1 VTGEGAYNREM
12 RRALWFAMLAAC
24 GDDGSMDVPIDAAP
38 DAYVIP
44 WWTPEPGETSSWD
57 IQLAAP
63 YDTSAPHGMYILD
76 LFAVSPGGT
85 FMYGDGSTVTVPA
98 GPLAGTIEALHARA
112 PRPVVICRVD
122 TGTINLTD
130 PDASKFPGYA
140 ASGYQ
145 AATPP
150 AAGSVI
156 GWSFY
161 LQPMRR
167 FLDSR
172 PVARTQWF
180 PLILARYDH
189 AKAIG
194 CDGIM
199 PDGNDTV
206 REDTG
211 FELVLEDQQAMYEES
226 AAAVH
231 ARALSAG
238 QRGNYLLGG
247 QPDAL
252 ADVFDWILPDR
263 CSEFLSCDFIRP
275 YTNAG
280 KAVFAIDHPRDEATM
295 EGVSLSTMCNDYD
308 RYAIQDGLHK
318 DVALSSAY
326 RMECP

>member
-1 VTGEGAYNREM
+1 M
-12 RRALWFAMLAAC
+12 FAMLAAC
-24 GDDGSMDVPIDAAP
+24 GGDDGMEVPIDAAP

-44 WWTPEPGETSSWD
+44 WWTPAPGETSSWD
-57 IQLAAP
+57 IQLSAP
-63 YDTSAPHGMYILD
+63 YDTAAAHGMYILD
-76 LFAVSPGGT
+76 LFAVSPGGALT
-85 FMYGDGSTVTVPA
+85 YADSSTVTVPA
-98 GPLAGTIEALHARA
+98 GPLAGTIEALHARE

-140 ASGYQ
+140 ASPPDNP
-145 AATPP
+145 APP

-156 GWSFY
+156 GWSAY
-161 LQPMRR
+161 MQPMRR

-172 PVARTQWF
+172 PAARMQWF

-194 CDGIM
+194 CDGII

-211 FELVLEDQQAMYEES
+211 FVAVFDEQRALYVES

-231 ARALSAG
+231 ERELSAG
-238 QRGNYLLGG
+238 MRGAYTLGG
-247 QPDAL
+247 ETDELVDDYDWLL
-252 ADVFDWILPDR
+252 AER
-263 CSEFLSCDFIRP
+263 CAEFQTCDFVRP
-275 YTNAG
+275 FTNEDQ
-280 KAVFAIDHPRDEATM
+280 AVFSIDHPRDEATM
-295 EGVSLSTMCNDYD
+295 EGVSLSTMCSDYD
-308 RYAIQDGLHK
+308 RYAIEDGLHK
-318 DVALSSAY
+318 DFALSSAY